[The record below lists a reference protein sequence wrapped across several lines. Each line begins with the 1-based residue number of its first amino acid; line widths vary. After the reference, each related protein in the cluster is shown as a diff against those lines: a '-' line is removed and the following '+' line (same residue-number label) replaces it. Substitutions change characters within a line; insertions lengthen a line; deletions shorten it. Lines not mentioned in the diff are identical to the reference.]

1 MGKNIVIENGCGE
14 IVEKK
19 SRFIAHVKSVKTK
32 EEALEYIQEM
42 KKKYYD
48 ARHNC
53 MAYIVDDEKRFSDD
67 GEPSGTAGK
76 PILDIIEGKNL
87 TNVVVVI
94 TRYFGG
100 ILLGTGGLVRAYQ
113 KSAIEGIN
121 NCIIASMC
129 HGYKFTVNTDYN
141 GLGKIN
147 YLISIS
153 DADIIDTRYDADVAI
168 DIITEEENM
177 NGLIKKITELTNG
190 KSIISD
196 KIELDY
202 YKNDSGVTII

>member
-87 TNVVVVI
+87 TNVVVVVTKLKLMI
-94 TRYFGG
+94 G
-100 ILLGTGGLVRAYQ
+100 
-113 KSAIEGIN
+113 
-121 NCIIASMC
+121 
-129 HGYKFTVNTDYN
+129 H
-141 GLGKIN
+141 
-147 YLISIS
+147 
-153 DADIIDTRYDADVAI
+153 
-168 DIITEEENM
+168 
-177 NGLIKKITELTNG
+177 IKPI
-190 KSIISD
+190 
-196 KIELDY
+196 
-202 YKNDSGVTII
+202 